1 MLVASILI
9 LLGPVSLLRF
19 ALLPGSSIWAG
30 LLIGSLLL
38 VMSLIQLF
46 VPALAIITG
55 AMEIVLSII
64 SIVVALGGFGL
75 GLLLGIIGGALG
87 VAWRANART
96 LKSISA
102 QKARPRRFLRSH
114 NSR

>member
-1 MLVASILI
+1 MLLASILI

-19 ALLPGSSIWAG
+19 ALLPGSTIWAG

-46 VPALAIITG
+46 VPALAVITG
-55 AMEIVLSII
+55 AVGIVLSII
-64 SIVVALGGFGL
+64 SIVVALGGLGL

-96 LKSISA
+96 LKSLAA
-102 QKARPRRFLRSH
+102 QKARPRRFLRFRT
-114 NSR
+114 NR